1 MIQTGRVTWFS
12 LHTTVF
18 FLLSRNFFNIHSPF
32 VKFLIFRKD
41 CPTTCRLK
49 ITALQSYVTGL
60 KHKEE
65 IQQLCEKPVDK

>member
-41 CPTTCRLK
+41 CPTT
-49 ITALQSYVTGL
+49 
-60 KHKEE
+60 
-65 IQQLCEKPVDK
+65 